1 MRICQQCGGKIPDDK
16 RATAKFCSDG
26 CKQEEFRQRKGIAR
40 PDFLLTSKPMEATN
54 QQRAV
59 LTEEQK
65 HQQRILKMEIDNL
78 QLHYEDLLMEYK
90 EIHAA
95 IEQYNRNKTL
105 PEKYRRYYSR
115 NKEYIPKEPIK
126 PSLRHIPFESEPIKP
141 NNLIIYP
148 TREKYEEEQ
157 KKRCTTKKLKYET
170 ITIKSKILG
179 RPITGTKP
187 VGYEDVFDEES
198 FNKAMIRYDLEKKEY
213 EEKLSGYEYRQI
225 HSKKDSENEY
235 KEALIYYE
243 LSLESW
249 EAYKEVK
256 KADNGTSLGI
266 ILLKDKYANIKLE
279 IDDYIARI
287 NEKKDTIRSF
297 FGLDDETGSGASGEN
312 TTNDHRITGADV
324 LEMNFPT
331 YKFSKEWSELLGNPS
346 KPFSMMV
353 YGDAKAGK
361 SYFCLS
367 LAQYLTTFGSVAYFV
382 VEEGIGETMRRK
394 IETTGADDVF
404 ILPSQNINDIISM
417 LKTHK
422 YKIVFIDSV
431 SSAGMKVDDFKNL
444 KATFPK
450 TSFIAILQTTKDNN
464 YRGEKE
470 WKHEVDAICELTKP
484 EPKTSKIVCTGR
496 FGVGQK
502 VVNY

>member
-1 MRICQQCGGKIPDDK
+1 MRTCHQCGGKIPDDK

-40 PDFLLTSKPMEATN
+40 PDFLSTSKPMEATN

-65 HQQRILKMEIDNL
+65 HHQRILKMEIDNL

-95 IEQYNRNKTL
+95 IEQYRRKKTL
-105 PEKYRRYYSR
+105 PEKYLRYYEN
-115 NKEYIPKEPIK
+115 NKQYIPKEP
-126 PSLRHIPFESEPIKP
+126 SEPRKRHVPYEMEPSKP
-141 NNLIIYP
+141 LNLTLYA
-148 TREKYEEEQ
+148 TREKYEAEQ
-157 KKRCTTKKLKYET
+157 KKRFTTKKLKYET
-170 ITIKSKILG
+170 KTIKSKILG
-179 RPITGTKP
+179 IPITGSKP
-187 VGYEDVFDEES
+187 VGYDYILDEES
-198 FNKAMIRYDLEKKEY
+198 FDKAMARYDLEKKEY
-213 EEKLSGYEYRQI
+213 EEKLSGYEYRKI
-225 HSKKDSENEY
+225 HSQQDSENEY
-235 KEALIYYE
+235 KEALIDYE
-243 LSLESW
+243 LSLEVW
-249 EAYKEVK
+249 EAYRTVK
-256 KADNGTSLGI
+256 KEDDGTALGM
-266 ILLKDKYANIKLE
+266 ILLRDKYANIKKE
-279 IDDYIARI
+279 IDDYITEI
-287 NEKKDTIRSF
+287 NEKKDTIRNF
-297 FGLDDETGSGASGEN
+297 FGLDTDD
-312 TTNDHRITGADV
+312 TTEDIQTKTDRRVKGADI
-324 LEMNFPT
+324 LDMSFPT
-331 YKFSKEWSELLGNPS
+331 YKLNKEWSELLGNPS

-353 YGDAKAGK
+353 FGDAKAGK

-367 LAQYLTTFGSVAYFV
+367 LAQYLTSFGSVAYFV

-404 ILPSQNINDIISM
+404 ILPSQNIDDIISV
-417 LKTHK
+417 LKADK
-422 YKIVFIDSV
+422 YKIAFIDSV

-484 EPKTSKIVCTGR
+484 EPRTSKIICTGR
-496 FGVGQK
+496 FGGGEK
-502 VVNY
+502 VVKY

>member
-26 CKQEEFRQRKGIAR
+26 CKQEDFRQRKGIAR
-40 PDFLLTSKPMEATN
+40 PDFLSTSKPMEATN

-59 LTEEQK
+59 LTEAQK
-65 HQQRILKMEIDNL
+65 HEQRVLKMEIDNL

-95 IEQYNRNKTL
+95 IEQYRRKKTL
-105 PEKYRRYYSR
+105 PEKYLRHYEN
-115 NKEYIPKEPIK
+115 NKEYIPKEPSK
-126 PSLRHIPFESEPIKP
+126 PSPRHVPYKIEPSKP
-141 NNLIIYP
+141 TNLIIYP
-148 TREKYEEEQ
+148 TREKYEAEQ
-157 KKRCTTKKLKYET
+157 KKRFTTKKLKYET
-170 ITIKSKILG
+170 TTIKSKILG
-179 RPITGTKP
+179 RPITGTKA

-198 FNKAMIRYDLEKKEY
+198 FNKAMVRYDLEKKEY

-225 HSKKDSENEY
+225 HSKKDSDNEY
-235 KEALIYYE
+235 KEALTYYE
-243 LSLESW
+243 LSHEVW
-249 EAYKEVK
+249 EAYKNVK
-256 KADNGTSLGI
+256 KADKGTSLGI
-266 ILLKDKYANIKLE
+266 ILLKDKYANIKHE

-287 NEKKDTIRSF
+287 NEKKDTIRNF
-297 FGLDDETGSGASGEN
+297 FGLDDESGSGASGAN

-331 YKFSKEWSELLGNPS
+331 YKFSKEWADLLGIPS

-353 YGDAKAGK
+353 FGDAKSGK

-404 ILPSQNINDIISM
+404 ILPSQNIDDIISV

-422 YKIVFIDSV
+422 Y
-431 SSAGMKVDDFKNL
+431 
-444 KATFPK
+444 
-450 TSFIAILQTTKDNN
+450 
-464 YRGEKE
+464 
-470 WKHEVDAICELTKP
+470 
-484 EPKTSKIVCTGR
+484 
-496 FGVGQK
+496 
-502 VVNY
+502 